1 MIGYVVFML
10 IVIKIKGYD
19 SSFYDFILIYF
30 KKDEVDEKYE
40 KIIEVFKKWFD
51 EMDY

>member
-1 MIGYVVFML
+1 MPVA
-10 IVIKIKGYD
+10 IKTKGYD
-19 SSFYDFILIYF
+19 SSFYDFISIYL

-40 KIIEVFKKWFD
+40 KTIEASKKWLD